1 MLRKL
6 FVLPA
11 LGLLLSPAMA
21 QAVVEH
27 DYGFNPG
34 NWELTASAQAQNDRD
49 FHDLTGAANV
59 ALGYF
64 VSDNLELAI
73 RQTVNY
79 SDVGV
84 VGGGGSGTFWSFA
97 TDVAADWHF
106 DLGQWQPFIGANI
119 GFIYGDV
126 NNTWEA
132 GPEGGVKYFLNTS
145 TFIFV
150 MAQYEFF
157 FNEGDVGTDAFSNGL
172 WRYSLGLGVK
182 L

>member
-11 LGLLLSPAMA
+11 LGLLLLPAIA

-27 DYGFNPG
+27 DYGFDPG
-34 NWELTASAQAQNDRD
+34 NWELTIAASAQNDRD
-49 FHDLTGAANV
+49 FHDVSGSGQGSI
-59 ALGYF
+59 GYF
-64 VSDNLELAI
+64 ATDNLELGL
-73 RQTVNY
+73 RQTVTY
-79 SDVGV
+79 TDAGV
-84 VGGGGSGTFWSFA
+84 ASPNSGTFWAFA
-97 TDVAADWHF
+97 TDAFVDWHF

-126 NNTWEA
+126 HNTWEG
-132 GPEGGVKYFLNTS
+132 GPEAGVKYFINTS

-150 MAQYEFF
+150 LAQYEFF
-157 FNEGDVGTDAFSNGL
+157 FDEGDFGTDAFSDGL

>member
-11 LGLLLSPAMA
+11 LALLLMPAVS
-21 QAVVEH
+21 QAVMEH
-27 DYGFNPG
+27 DYGFDPG
-34 NWELTASAQAQNDRD
+34 NWELTISASAQNDRD
-49 FHDLTGAANV
+49 FHGV
-59 ALGYF
+59 AGSIEGSIGYF
-64 VSDNLELAI
+64 MTDNLEIGI
-73 RQTVNY
+73 RQTATY
-79 SDVGV
+79 TDAGV
-84 VGGGGSGTFWSFA
+84 TGPGEGTSMAFA
-97 TDVAADWHF
+97 TDGFVDWHF
-106 DLGQWQPFIGANI
+106 DLGQWQPFIGGNI

-132 GPEGGVKYFLNTS
+132 GPEAGVKYFLNTS

-157 FNEGDVGTDAFSNGL
+157 FNEGDVGTDAFSEGF

>member
-11 LGLLLSPAMA
+11 LGLLLLPAIA

-27 DYGFNPG
+27 DYGFDPG
-34 NWELTASAQAQNDRD
+34 NWELTIAGSAQNDRD
-49 FHDLTGAANV
+49 FHDLAGSLQGS
-59 ALGYF
+59 LGYF
-64 VSDNLELAI
+64 VTDNLEVSI
-73 RQTVNY
+73 RQSVTY
-79 SDVGV
+79 TDAGV
-84 VGGGGSGTFWSFA
+84 ANPNSGTFWAFA

-106 DLGQWQPFIGANI
+106 DLGQWQPFIGGNI

-132 GPEGGVKYFLNTS
+132 GPEGGVKYFLNPS

-150 MAQYEFF
+150 LAQYEFA
-157 FNEGDVGTDAFSNGL
+157 FNEGDAGVDAFSEGF